1 MQKNQLLIFIQILI
15 IFSVINIPVDEG
27 YAYDVL
33 AIAEVKIIKNITN
46 ATENFLSLN
55 DSIERQVGK
64 SLHFKIVNSDEYQAL
79 LYSNAETF
87 NAVEKARYGE
97 ISAKEVGKINLQNKF
112 FPNSKVLEKKS

>member
-1 MQKNQLLIFIQILI
+1 M
-15 IFSVINIPVDEG
+15 INIPVDEG

-33 AIAEVKIIKNITN
+33 AIAEVKIIKNIAN

-97 ISAKEVGKINLQNKF
+97 ISAKEVDNLNLKRYNCKVNLQNKF